1 MIIHDHNNAIN
12 TVYRNSSYPII
23 MIICFDNE
31 IMLFRLFSLSKVIY
45 LKIMSFIFV
54 KFVKWN
60 YFDGVEGGGK
70 KVKYDG
76 VRWEGVVSNSQ
87 NKKNIYNYHCFFLT
101 CEFISR
107 MQQLEIHDLQPRSSS
122 TTSSSDTS
130 STPRHK
136 EVLMST
142 HKSRMLVLIHLTLEV
157 DSSASIW
164 LPSCCL
170 HCWPLHE
177 TLHHG
182 YDREALSWCCQPL
195 HWDCEEEES
204 QEKVV

>member
-1 MIIHDHNNAIN
+1 MWQRIDKEKSWSRTWEEGHKHLGNLLIGTIVFTQIQLLVMIIHDHNNAIN

-45 LKIMSFIFV
+45 LKIMSFNFV

-87 NKKNIYNYHCFFLT
+87 NKKNIYNYHCFF
-101 CEFISR
+101 
-107 MQQLEIHDLQPRSSS
+107 
-122 TTSSSDTS
+122 
-130 STPRHK
+130 
-136 EVLMST
+136 
-142 HKSRMLVLIHLTLEV
+142 
-157 DSSASIW
+157 
-164 LPSCCL
+164 
-170 HCWPLHE
+170 
-177 TLHHG
+177 
-182 YDREALSWCCQPL
+182 
-195 HWDCEEEES
+195 
-204 QEKVV
+204 